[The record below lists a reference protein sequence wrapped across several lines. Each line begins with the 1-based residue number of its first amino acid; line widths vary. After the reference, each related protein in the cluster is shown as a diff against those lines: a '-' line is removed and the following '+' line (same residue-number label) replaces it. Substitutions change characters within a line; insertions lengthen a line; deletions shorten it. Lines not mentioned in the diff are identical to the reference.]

1 MSVNSMV
8 SDFVNEFHDHQT
20 LLDQDTS
27 ISLTESFEPKGLE
40 KIVKPHQ
47 PARAERVIVRQA
59 KASGE
64 LGGDSAWLDAAK
76 AVVSYIPTEIV
87 AAYIPLVD
95 LVRETQNQTWEWIA
109 FWFFLVATPA
119 AVWATFVGKAKNARP
134 GVGIWKLRPWPL
146 WPMIAASISFIAW
159 AAALPGTVF
168 DYLPWFR
175 PALGPVAVVLASVML
190 GIFAN
195 VFGAPARA

>member
-8 SDFVNEFHDHQT
+8 TDFLDEFQSQEP
-20 LLDQDTS
+20 LLEPS
-27 ISLTESFEPKGLE
+27 ARISLTESFETGQE
-40 KIVKPHQ
+40 KIIRPPQ
-47 PARAERVIVRQA
+47 PARAERVTRPRLSV
-59 KASGE
+59 SE
-64 LGGDSAWLDAAK
+64 SGGDTAWLEAAK

-95 LVRETQNQTWEWIA
+95 LVRETKDQTWEWIA
-109 FWFFLVATPA
+109 FWFFVVATPA

-134 GVGIWKLRPWPL
+134 AVDIWKLRPWPF
-146 WPMIAASISFIAW
+146 WPMIAASISFVAW

-175 PALGPVAVVLASVML
+175 PALGPVAVVLASVIL
-190 GIFAN
+190 GIFSN
-195 VFGAPARA
+195 VFGAPAKA